1 MCIWRILV
9 CSLWCQLWYPLS
21 KTLAEKAAWDFA
33 KENGLDIVAVHPGL
47 VMGPIL
53 PPTLNGSMRMVL
65 RLIQGNRFELLIV
78 RSLILE
84 VANWVTD
91 CQTSSYRYKW
101 IGSSWSQTLC
111 VPEVYILID
120 YLYYIKLL
128 TYQLWFSFFSSSDF
142 LSVSNWGKYMDW
154 ISKKGSS
161 VSLRI
166 TLIHS

>member
-1 MCIWRILV
+1 MKLVLQVIVFSLFFLYIFRTRSLSLVCISLLKFVYIWRVLA

-33 KENGLDIVAVHPGL
+33 KENGLDIVVVHPGL

-84 VANWVTD
+84 VAKLVTD
-91 CQTSSYRYKW
+91 WHRSGSNSYYLHCR
-101 IGSSWSQTLC
+101 IGPNELGRVDHKHFC
-111 VPEVYILID
+111 P
-120 YLYYIKLL
+120 
-128 TYQLWFSFFSSSDF
+128 
-142 LSVSNWGKYMDW
+142 LSLHFD
-154 ISKKGSS
+154 
-161 VSLRI
+161 RF
-166 TLIHS
+166 TCTT